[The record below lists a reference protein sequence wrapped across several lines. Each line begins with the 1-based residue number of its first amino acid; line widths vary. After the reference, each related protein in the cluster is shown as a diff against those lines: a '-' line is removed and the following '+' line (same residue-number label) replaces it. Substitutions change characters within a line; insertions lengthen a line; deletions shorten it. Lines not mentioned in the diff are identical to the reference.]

1 MPNNEMVYYSAP
13 ARWIHWIT
21 ALCVLLVIPFGFVMM
36 RLPSGPG
43 QDQLFD
49 LHRSIGFTI
58 LCLAVVRVTVRLLI
72 PPPPP
77 PASLPVLQWRVAE
90 TVHYALYALLLGM
103 PVLGWLASNAFG
115 STVSVFGL
123 FNLPDIIRKD
133 DALADLFGTWHA
145 RLGYTISGLLV
156 VHIGVGLWHGFI
168 KRDGILSRMLP
179 SISR

>member
-1 MPNNEMVYYSAP
+1 MA
-13 ARWIHWIT
+13 
-21 ALCVLLVIPFGFVMM
+21 ALVLTVIPAGFIMM
-36 RLPSGPG
+36 NMPSGPA